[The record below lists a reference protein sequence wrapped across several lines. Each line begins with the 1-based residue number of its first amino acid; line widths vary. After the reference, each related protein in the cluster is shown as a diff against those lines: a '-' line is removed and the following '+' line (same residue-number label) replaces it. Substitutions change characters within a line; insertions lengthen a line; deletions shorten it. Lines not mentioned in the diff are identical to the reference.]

1 MQLHNTSAIVLRTIP
16 YGDTS
21 IIVTALTEKF
31 GIQLYIVKGARKTNS
46 KGKSLAQYFQPT
58 AQLDLVV
65 YNQPSKNFQF
75 IKEVK
80 WQIIYQNILE
90 KVLHNTV
97 AIYISELL
105 FKCIKEAE
113 ENQDL
118 YDFVKESINILDEA
132 EMQTLINMPIYFAL
146 HLAEYLGFK
155 IENNFDNEHQILD
168 WHSGVFIDELPTH
181 GNHLTAGLSVHVS
194 AFLKTNNPI
203 TLYRIKTNRIERQQI
218 LQGLETFYKYHVS
231 DFTSLK
237 SLPIL
242 MQILD

>member
-31 GIQLYIVKGARKTNS
+31 GLQLYIVKGARKTNS

-58 AQLDLVV
+58 AQLDMVV

-80 WQIIYQNILE
+80 WQVIYQNILE
-90 KVLHNTV
+90 KVLYNTV
-97 AIYISELL
+97 AIYMAELL

-113 ENQDL
+113 ENQEL
-118 YDFVKESINILDEA
+118 YDFVRDNIRILDTA
-132 EMQTLINMPIYFAL
+132 ETQTLINMPVYFAL
-146 HLAEYLGFK
+146 HLAEYLGFR
-155 IENNFDNEHQILD
+155 IEDNFDEAHQVLD
-168 WHSGVFIDELPTH
+168 WHSGTFIEDLPSH
-181 GNHLTAGLSVHVS
+181 SNYLPADLSFYVS
-194 AFLKTNNPI
+194 EFLKSNNPI
-203 TLYRIKTNRIERQQI
+203 TLYRIKTNRTDRQQI
-218 LQGLETFYKYHVS
+218 LLGLEVFYKHHVP

-237 SLPIL
+237 SLSIL